1 MRGKSGYIIWVGLLF
16 FLVSAGCATRSPK
29 STPKS
34 APKSAPESTSK
45 STSKSTYKSTSKVV
59 FRDPNMDFGALQ
71 TVAVMPFTNLTRE
84 NAAGERIRDVF
95 MTMMQATG
103 GVYVIPP
110 GEVARGIS
118 RLNLERPA
126 SPTQEEVTKFAKSVN
141 ADAVFTGTVT
151 EYGEVRSGSSTANV
165 VSLSLQLM
173 EAETGKVVWSA
184 SSTKGGVTT
193 MDRLFGGG
201 GEPMNTTTQ
210 KAVDD
215 LLDKLFGK

>member
-1 MRGKSGYIIWVGLLF
+1 MRGEPVKHLVMLLLF
-16 FLVSAGCATRSPK
+16 LLVSAGCATGS
-29 STPKS
+29 
-34 APKSAPESTSK
+34 
-45 STSKSTYKSTSKVV
+45 SKVV

-71 TVAVMPFTNLTRE
+71 AVAVMPFTNLTRE
-84 NAAGERIRDVF
+84 NTAAERVRDVF
-95 MTMMQATG
+95 MTMLQATG

-110 GEVARGIS
+110 GEVGRGIT

-126 SPTQEEVTKFAKSVN
+126 LPTPEEVTKFAKIVN

-165 VSLSLQLM
+165 VSMSVQMM
-173 EAETGKVVWSA
+173 EAQTGRVVWSA
-184 SSTKGGVTT
+184 ASTKGGVTT
-193 MDRLFGGG
+193 TDRLFGGG
-201 GEPMNTTTQ
+201 GEPMNATTQ